1 MSESRFITLTAMVG
15 ILFAAAVY
23 LPDLGRG
30 FVKDDFRWLA
40 DARVVLSEPA
50 RVIRPD
56 APNFFRPLV
65 TASFAADY
73 TLFGIDPRAY
83 GFTNFVLYLAC
94 IAGIWRLLRESGVGG
109 PAACVG
115 TFAWALNPHGINMA
129 LVWISGRTSLMLT
142 LFAVSSAAAFLRGQ
156 RVMAAAALFAAL
168 LSKEEATVLPFVLGV
183 WIVALRRE
191 DPRLRWRDA
200 VALIAPLAAYFAL
213 RNSTS
218 ALTFASAPLFYRPT
232 TDVHVLAGNVL
243 EYVDRGG
250 TIFLAIAAAARLV
263 YGGAGVPA
271 TPRRQ
276 LAAGIAWF
284 VGGYA
289 ITVWLPVRSSL
300 YAVFPSVGSALLCAA
315 VVDAMRV
322 PDRERGHRDARL
334 GAALASCLLLVPVY
348 SHRNARW
355 VEPARLSAR
364 VVQELTEQPPVA
376 QTPGIVVFEDEPEPY
391 ATFDHA
397 LGSLA
402 TVAVRVVTNLPH
414 EGRVTSR
421 EQPWMGDAVARYRVT
436 HGRVDRIE

>member
-1 MSESRFITLTAMVG
+1 VSESRFITLTALVG
-15 ILFAAAVY
+15 VLFAAAVY

-50 RVIRPD
+50 RAIRPE

-65 TASFAADY
+65 TASFAANY
-73 TLFGIDPRAY
+73 TLSGLDPRAY
-83 GFTNFVLYLAC
+83 GFTNFLLYLAC
-94 IAGIWRLLRESGVGG
+94 IAVIWRLLREAGIGG
-109 PAACVG
+109 AAAGVG

-142 LFAVSSAAAFLRGQ
+142 LFAVSSAVAFLRG
-156 RVMAAAALFAAL
+156 RRILAAAALFAAL
-168 LSKEEATVLPFVLGV
+168 LSKEEATVLPFVLGI

-191 DPRLRWRDA
+191 DPRLHWRDA
-200 VALIAPLAAYFAL
+200 VALFAPLAAYFAL

-218 ALTFASAPLFYRPT
+218 ALTFANAPAFYQPT
-232 TDVHVLAGNVL
+232 TDVQVLAGNVL

-271 TPRRQ
+271 TSRRQ
-276 LAAGIAWF
+276 LVAGLAWF
-284 VGGYA
+284 AGGYA

-322 PDRERGHRDARL
+322 PDGARGRADARL
-334 GAALASCLLLVPVY
+334 GAVLASCLLLVPVY

-364 VVQELTEQPPVA
+364 VVQELTEQPPAA

-402 TVAVRVVTNLPH
+402 TVAVRVVTKLPH

-421 EQPWMGDAVARYRVT
+421 EQPWTGEVVARYRVT
-436 HGRVDRIE
+436 HGRVDRVE